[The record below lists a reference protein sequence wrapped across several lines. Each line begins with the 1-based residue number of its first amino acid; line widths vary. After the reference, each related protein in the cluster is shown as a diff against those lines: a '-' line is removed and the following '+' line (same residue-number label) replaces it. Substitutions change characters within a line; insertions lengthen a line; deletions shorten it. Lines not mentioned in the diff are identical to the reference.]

1 MKYLSSLLLVVFSIS
16 LSAQTPFEYEATYAQ
31 RIKMEMINGVYIPA
45 DFHEAFAELERLG
58 DPAGIEKFK
67 QAPEQ
72 AVRTKFQ
79 TGLGRWIFINWGLEE
94 GSRYTEFL
102 KNQGITYPD
111 DMVTFTLVAW
121 HRHLNGKPLMVEEE
135 LAMIRKRIGEE
146 MKKKEAEKVIISK
159 QTIPHK
165 E

>member
-1 MKYLSSLLLVVFSIS
+1 MKYLISFFLLSSLCTVN
-16 LSAQTPFEYEATYAQ
+16 AQNATEYETTYAE

-45 DFHEAFAELERLG
+45 DFQEAFVELERLA
-58 DPAGIEKFK
+58 DPQGIEKFK
-67 QAPEQ
+67 NAPEN

-79 TGLGRWIFINWGLEE
+79 TGLGRWIFINWGMEE

-102 KNQGITYPD
+102 KKQGITYPD

-121 HRHLNGKPLMVEEE
+121 NRHLNGKPLMVEEE
-135 LAMIRKRIGEE
+135 VAVIRKRIEE
-146 MKKKEAEKVIISK
+146 ELKKKEAEKVIISK
-159 QTIPHK
+159 HTIPHK